1 LQLGVLCFGFLQDV
15 EVGVPVFFSTSP
27 GIERWAKNPSAK
39 GPLWTPRGFSGLMGL
54 PANGET
60 ALLVAIVQ
68 TKGQGVRGGL
78 AVTAQT
84 ERYNAYEKSKER
96 RNGAKS
102 Y

>member
-1 LQLGVLCFGFLQDV
+1 
-15 EVGVPVFFSTSP
+15 
-27 GIERWAKNPSAK
+27 
-39 GPLWTPRGFSGLMGL
+39 MGL

-68 TKGQGVRGGL
+68 TKGQGVRGVRGEL